1 MKESTV
7 TVFGGTGFLGRCV
20 VRRLRER
27 GFPSGSRRGIQIAAA
42 CRVSMAPQLESIQA
56 DIHDERSVA
65 DAVAGAYGLVNAV
78 SLYAE
83 RG

>member
-1 MKESTV
+1 MST
-7 TVFGGTGFLGRCV
+7 TKPGTPHEWPLLLAV
-20 VRRLRER
+20 SAIA
-27 GFPSGSRRGIQIAAA
+27 PIIQIAAA